1 MLDRVL
7 EPEAMDSPEEAAD
20 YDAMNHGDVN
30 RRFAAEFLAIGPIGG
45 EILDLG
51 TGTAQIPIELC
62 RQWPAARILAVDL
75 SESML
80 RLAARNIEAAGLAGQ
95 IRLERIDAKRLPY
108 PDGAFAAVMS
118 NSIVHHVPDP
128 TGLFAEAWRVTA
140 PGGRIFFRDLF
151 RPADEATLR
160 QLVQTYAGNENAHS
174 QQMLADSFRAAL
186 TVDEMRALVAP
197 LGCDPASVQATSD
210 RHWTWSASKGGN

>member
-7 EPEAMDSPEEAAD
+7 EVEAMDTPDEAAD
-20 YDAMNHGDVN
+20 YDAMDHLAVN
-30 RRFAAEFLAIGPIGG
+30 RAFAADFLAAGLTAG

-75 SESML
+75 SDAML
-80 RLAARNIEAAGLAGQ
+80 RLAARNVEAAGLTDS
-95 IRLERIDAKRLPY
+95 IRLDRVDAKGLPY
-108 PDGAFAAVMS
+108 SDGAFAAVIS

-128 TGLFAEAWRVTA
+128 SGLLAEAWRVTA
-140 PGGRIFFRDLF
+140 RGGRVFFRDLF

-160 QLVQTYAGNENAHS
+160 RLVETYAGNENAHS
-174 QQMLADSFRAAL
+174 QQMFADSLRAAL
-186 TVDEMRALVAP
+186 TVDEMRELVAA
-197 LGCDPASVQATSD
+197 LGCDPATVQATSD
-210 RHWTWSASKGGN
+210 RHWTWSAVRK